1 MIKNIFILFLV
12 LIFNDTLYSAE
23 HSKTTLNSLIISD
36 DDKVHGKQPM
46 PYEEFL
52 MGTSVEYRNFI
63 FEEEENKIDQEF
75 DDLKIEINNFMAL
88 LPNNN
93 SLERIGIM
101 KILQNINTIHP
112 IFIENLKKINYII
125 NKANNNVYDYKQL
138 NFLNESIQKN
148 HKKSNLIKEQ
158 IKNELAL
165 LIIKYKK

>member
-23 HSKTTLNSLIISD
+23 YTTTTLNPSLACDNDTIA
-36 DDKVHGKQPM
+36 GKQPV

-75 DDLKIEINNFMAL
+75 DDLKIEVNNFMAL

-93 SLERIGIM
+93 SLDRIGIM

-125 NKANNNVYDYKQL
+125 NKANNNVYNYKQL
-138 NFLNESIQKN
+138 NSLNESIQKN